1 MSEANKYDT
10 GLHRGVAN
18 FAYMKECCCC
28 HNDDHQ
34 VCEPRHEAPASPTCG
49 CGCSCQE
56 GREPAGW
63 RDYAAPIFSFL
74 LLAAGM
80 IMNHLGVAFFTANG
94 WVQPVWYLVAFLP
107 VAVPALGE
115 ALEAFKK
122 RDIFNE
128 FTLML
133 IACIGVFCIGEY
145 PEGVG
150 VMLFYSVGE
159 MLQERAVRRATG
171 DISALVDRRE
181 KHVTVIRDGQRVKM
195 DPDDVR
201 PGDVIEV
208 KPGES
213 VPLDGLME
221 SETAVFDTSALTG
234 ESMPRTIERGG
245 EVLSGMISSDS
256 AVRLRVTREYDDS
269 TLSKILQM
277 VKEAS
282 ERKASTELFI
292 RRFARVYTPV
302 VLLLALLIVAV
313 PALVGAVSP
322 DFRFIFSEWLERA
335 LVFLVVSCPCALVVS
350 VPLAYFVGIGAASR
364 RGVLCKGGQTLDSL
378 AAVNMVA
385 FDKTGTL
392 TTGRFHLEKVKAEGI
407 DEESLLAMMAA
418 VETASNHPLAV
429 ALMEAAR
436 ERGLKIEE
444 ATDVKETPGY
454 GLTAVV
460 AGHTIAVGN
469 LKLLDRAGIAYRE
482 EAADMAGSKIACAI
496 DGRYAGCVVVADT
509 LKEDSQQTMAD
520 LRKMGINRLVMLS
533 GDNATI
539 VGEMGRKLGLSEAH
553 GDMLPQQKAQYVE
566 EMAASPEVRVAFV
579 GDGIN
584 DAPVLAL
591 SNVGIAMGALG
602 SDAAIESADVVIHTD
617 APSRVSTAIGIA
629 RKSRRI
635 IIENIVGAI
644 GIKLAVIVL
653 GALGIATLWGAVFA
667 DVGVTLLAVLNCLR
681 IRLR

>member
-1 MSEANKYDT
+1 
-10 GLHRGVAN
+10 
-18 FAYMKECCCC
+18 MKECCCC
-28 HNDDHQ
+28 HNDEHQ
-34 VCEPRHEAPASPTCG
+34 VCEPRHEAPAPPTCG

-56 GREPAGW
+56 GRERAGW

-107 VAVPALGE
+107 VALPALGE

-133 IACIGVFCIGEY
+133 IACIGAFCIGEY

-195 DPDDVR
+195 EPNDVR

-350 VPLAYFVGIGAASR
+350 VPLAYFVGIGAASK

-418 VETASNHPLAV
+418 VETASSHPLAV
-429 ALMEAAR
+429 ALVEAAR

-444 ATDVKETPGY
+444 AVDVKETPGY

-460 AGHTIAVGN
+460 AGHTVAVGN
-469 LKLLDRAGIAYRE
+469 LKLLDRAGIAYPE
-482 EAADMAGSKIACAI
+482 EVTDMAGSKIACAI
-496 DGRYAGCVVVADT
+496 DGRYAGCVVMADT
-509 LKEDSQQTMAD
+509 LKEDAQQTMAD
-520 LRKMGINRLVMLS
+520 LRKMGIGRLVMLS

-539 VGEMGRKLGLSEAH
+539 VGEMEVCTDQKTKDEIWRPGDKMFYKLGVTDPDYCVLKFKCKSAEYYC
-553 GDMLPQQKAQYVE
+553 DFKID
-566 EMAASPEVRVAFV
+566 FV
-579 GDGIN
+579 D
-584 DAPVLAL
+584 L
-591 SNVGIAMGALG
+591 SN
-602 SDAAIESADVVIHTD
+602 
-617 APSRVSTAIGIA
+617 
-629 RKSRRI
+629 
-635 IIENIVGAI
+635 
-644 GIKLAVIVL
+644 
-653 GALGIATLWGAVFA
+653 
-667 DVGVTLLAVLNCLR
+667 
-681 IRLR
+681 